1 LFAGRRKGMAGRR
14 ETSRMVIP
22 LYDHSPFKWPIPPYA
37 TWALIAV
44 NVIVFALEAGASDE
58 TATALILALG
68 TVPAEIF
75 HSAPHPGVLPV
86 EITLVTSSF
95 LHGGW
100 GHLFGNMLF
109 LFIFG
114 DDIEEALGPWRF
126 LAFYLLT
133 GVAADLAYSVVNPHS
148 TMPVIGASGPIA
160 GVLAAYLLLRPCAKV
175 LIGLGWIPILRV
187 RAYWILGSWILLQIY
202 HVVDRPGDEVAY
214 IGGFVA
220 GGLLFLALRPAWV
233 ELFECI
239 EYPDQTV
246 ESYAT
251 HQSPV
256 ISDQ

>member
-1 LFAGRRKGMAGRR
+1 
-14 ETSRMVIP
+14 MVIP
-22 LYDHSPFKWPIPPYA
+22 LYDENPFKWAIPPYA

-44 NVIVFALEAGASDE
+44 NVIVFALQAGASDD
-58 TATALILALG
+58 TATAVILALG

-75 HSAPHPGVLPV
+75 HSVPHPGVLPA

-100 GHLFGNMLF
+100 GHLLGNMLF

-133 GVAADLAYSVVNPHS
+133 GIAADLAYCVANPES
-148 TMPVIGASGPIA
+148 TMPIVGASGPIA
-160 GVLAAYLLLRPCAKV
+160 GILAAYLLLRPCAKV
-175 LIGLGWIPILRV
+175 LIAVGWIPIWRV
-187 RAYWILGSWILLQIY
+187 RAYWILGSWIALQVY
-202 HVVDRPGDEVAY
+202 HVLDKPGGEIAY
-214 IGGFVA
+214 MAHVGGFVA

-239 EYPDQTV
+239 EYPDQIA

-251 HQSPV
+251 HGSV
-256 ISDQ
+256 IRNQEIRDKSHWFS

>member
-1 LFAGRRKGMAGRR
+1 
-14 ETSRMVIP
+14 MVIP
-22 LYDHSPFKWPIPPYA
+22 LYDHNPFKWPIPPYA

-44 NVIVFALEAGASDE
+44 NVIVFALEAGSSEATLGVVVE
-58 TATALILALG
+58 TLG

-75 HSAPHPGVLPV
+75 HSAPHPGVLPAEV
-86 EITLVTSSF
+86 TLVTSSF
-95 LHGGW
+95 LHGVW
-100 GHLFGNMLF
+100 GHLLGNMLF

-187 RAYWILGSWILLQIY
+187 RAYWVLGSWIGLQVY
-202 HVVDRPGDEVAY
+202 HVLDRPGDEVAY
-214 IGGFVA
+214 TAHIGGFVA
-220 GGLLFLALRPAWV
+220 GGLLFLALKPSWV
-233 ELFECI
+233 ELFDCI
-239 EYPDQTV
+239 EYPNQAA

-251 HQSPV
+251 HQPPV